1 MVLHHFE
8 PSPEKESIGS
18 QMNFPSSVFLIPK
31 WRQENGSDRPPLA
44 GATRAREAKR
54 SIFRKLYDRGDLP
67 IALHHDSMGNK
78 IIWKS
83 QLEEL
88 DYHHFLPLFFDGLTE
103 TFHPYSFFAYRG
115 ICDLLEHGGPKI
127 LPVVPQLIL
136 PIKEAL
142 NTRTKQVV
150 CNTLKSL
157 QHLVRSAEL
166 VGEALVPY
174 YRHILPV
181 LNIFK
186 GQNFNLGDGIEY
198 GQQKRENIG
207 DLIEE
212 TLRALE
218 RYGGDEAYTYIRYMV
233 PTYQS
238 CHENN

>member
-1 MVLHHFE
+1 MAA
-8 PSPEKESIGS
+8 
-18 QMNFPSSVFLIPK
+18 PSSVCLIPK
-31 WRQENGSDRPPLA
+31 WKQENGMTKPPLA
-44 GATRAREAKR
+44 GATRAREAPP

-67 IALHHDSMGNK
+67 IVLQHDSMGNK
-78 IIWKS
+78 IIWKRE
-83 QLEEL
+83 LEEL
-88 DYHHFLPLFFDGLTE
+88 DYHHYLPLFFDGLTE
-103 TFHPYSFFAYRG
+103 MDHPYSFFAYQG
-115 ICDLLEHGGPKI
+115 ISDLLEHGGTKI
-127 LPVVPQLIL
+127 LPVVPQLIIPL
-136 PIKEAL
+136 KEAL
-142 NTRTKQVV
+142 NTRNKQLV
-150 CNTLKSL
+150 CTTLKVL

-186 GQNFNLGDGIEY
+186 SQNFNLGDGIEY
-198 GQQKRENIG
+198 SQHRRENIG

-238 CHENN
+238 CHENP